1 MIIPYKEFKMSLTKL
16 KSLIISE
23 VGKNNFKEVET
34 FTHFLI
40 FVKKM
45 TLEYDNLSDNSS
57 KQKSKTLGFNLPYT
71 SNYNFIMRHIDRVSL
86 FDVINDSLK
95 KIKKRN
101 PNFNLIINET
111 NQQFSFLEKNSEMD
125 IEKNTLINIIR
136 EIDSIQ
142 LSDLQS
148 IYIFLNDELPNII
161 NEKFL
166 RYMDY
171 IEKNK
176 TIIFKG
182 DIPISINNS
191 VIFDKTFI
199 VEQWIRRIIM
209 FSLMLEYG
217 KDWISVFED
226 DSLVDYARIRGKITE
241 KEIIESKDDNLLWYT
256 TLGYLAKFIK
266 RKDISN
272 KIKTLT
278 NLDTDTLSKSI
289 FKISIIRNEMAHNRT
304 ITKAMEQEYNQNF
317 DRLKTAIVNFKSKI
331 IYTNTGKIVSNYS
344 TSYINLVNY
353 FKKKSEEF
361 NKIQAYLEDNTE
373 FYSLVFLPS
382 HNIEFQ
388 YIDIEKLLEIFKH
401 YKNSIIAFYVN
412 KSCDEYQIIISKKI
426 KDYDYIYKEI
436 INIFFESL
444 DYLGTSNPYE
454 IQDSKYTC
462 NPRIWFYELDF
473 NSSSVNEIF
482 K

>member
-1 MIIPYKEFKMSLTKL
+1 
-16 KSLIISE
+16 
-23 VGKNNFKEVET
+23 
-34 FTHFLI
+34 
-40 FVKKM
+40 
-45 TLEYDNLSDNSS
+45 
-57 KQKSKTLGFNLPYT
+57 
-71 SNYNFIMRHIDRVSL
+71 
-86 FDVINDSLK
+86 
-95 KIKKRN
+95 
-101 PNFNLIINET
+101 
-111 NQQFSFLEKNSEMD
+111 
-125 IEKNTLINIIR
+125 
-136 EIDSIQ
+136 
-142 LSDLQS
+142 
-148 IYIFLNDELPNII
+148 
-161 NEKFL
+161 
-166 RYMDY
+166 
-171 IEKNK
+171 
-176 TIIFKG
+176 
-182 DIPISINNS
+182 
-191 VIFDKTFI
+191 
-199 VEQWIRRIIM
+199 
-209 FSLMLEYG
+209 MLEYG

-226 DSLVDYARIRGKITE
+226 DSLVAYARIRGKITE
-241 KEIIESKDDNLLWYT
+241 KEFIESKDDNLLWYT

-272 KIKTLT
+272 KIKNLT

-304 ITKAMEQEYNQNF
+304 ITKALEQEYNQNF
-317 DRLKTAIVNFKSKI
+317 DILKTAIVNFKSKI
-331 IYTNTGKIVSNYS
+331 IYKNTDKIVSNYS

-382 HNIEFQ
+382 HNIEFH

-426 KDYDYIYKEI
+426 KDYDSIYKEI
-436 INIFFESL
+436 INISFESL